1 MTSNDLIVAAP
12 WFIFAAA
19 LAAVCIRLL
28 RSRRASR
35 NQPGRSAPYS
45 QIAPDRQLSAAPVLA
60 DPHWLHQVIAN
71 LLTNALKFTPAGGQ
85 VTITTRQDGP
95 DAVLQITDTGVG
107 IPPDDLPHI
116 FDRFWRGRRASQI
129 SGSGIGL
136 AIAAELAQAH
146 RGRITAASQPGHG
159 TTMTLTLPRA

>member
-95 DAVLQITDTGVG
+95 DAVLQITDTGVV
-107 IPPDDLPHI
+107 H
-116 FDRFWRGRRASQI
+116 RRSLQLYSKSADPS
-129 SGSGIGL
+129 
-136 AIAAELAQAH
+136 AEP
-146 RGRITAASQPGHG
+146 SQPRTDGR
-159 TTMTLTLPRA
+159 PNEESRARNGQSLFQGVPVRRS